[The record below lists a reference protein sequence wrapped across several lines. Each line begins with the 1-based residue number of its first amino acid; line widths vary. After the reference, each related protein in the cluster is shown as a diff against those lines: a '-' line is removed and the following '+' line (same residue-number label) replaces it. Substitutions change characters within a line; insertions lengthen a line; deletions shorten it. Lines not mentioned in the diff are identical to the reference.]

1 MSSKTDNAGKKG
13 VRTGYVST
21 IIGISLVLFM
31 IGLVFAATMGL
42 GSLQRQ
48 ARENLQ
54 GDLFFDASLNEA
66 DIKQIELE
74 LKAWDCFS
82 EVWFVS
88 PDKAIEEFSGT
99 DQNSKEILEI
109 FDGENP
115 LPATVSFRPKESF
128 ATKTG
133 MAKIQQ
139 RIMAAF
145 EGQVTEV
152 NYDKAS
158 VEDVNLGFRQFAFLF
173 LAIAGLLII
182 VAVAMINNT
191 IRLALYSRRFTIK
204 TMQLVGAT
212 SSFIRRPFIRTALGQ
227 GVTAACI
234 GMALLMTLFFALNN
248 VLDVIEIEMSMLQ
261 FLMLFGTILLAGILL
276 TIISTFFA
284 LNRYLRKKLDDL
296 Y

>member
-13 VRTGYVST
+13 IRTGYIST

-54 GDLFFDASLNEA
+54 GDLFFDAALNEA

-99 DQNSKEILEI
+99 DQNSKEILEV

-115 LPATVSFRPKESF
+115 LPATVSFRPKENW

-139 RIMAAF
+139 RVMTAF
-145 EGQVTEV
+145 EGRVAEV

-158 VEDVNLGFRQFAFLF
+158 VEDVNLGFRQFVFLF

-227 GVTAACI
+227 GIVAACI

-248 VLDVIEIEMSMLQ
+248 VLDVIEIEMSMIQ
-261 FLMLFGTILLAGILL
+261 FLLLFGTILLAGILL